1 MITDRS
7 RSVKTVLSSLIRHD
21 WVLEVFW
28 RICVLLF
35 VPSLRGSS
43 ESCPN
48 LTHVFMLF
56 SDRRQLTLSSLL
68 HLVFNCSI
76 TTAATASHTT
86 DFLRTQSHYFGW
98 QCTTCPTSPIELSLP
113 SSLVHA
119 PWQTGTLAPAPPFMT
134 AGMRPL
140 GSLDRLGTSKGYV
153 SCLIWAESGHKC
165 PAMAAAI
172 GSGELEGRCQGCRIW
187 APVQAFSPSDA
198 NPAHLLRAIAHR
210 DLDVI

>member
-113 SSLVHA
+113 SSCTMANGHVSTCTSFHDCRNATTWVIRSAWDIKRIRIL
-119 PWQTGTLAPAPPFMT
+119 FN
-134 AGMRPL
+134 L
-140 GSLDRLGTSKGYV
+140 G
-153 SCLIWAESGHKC
+153 
-165 PAMAAAI
+165 
-172 GSGELEGRCQGCRIW
+172 RIW
-187 APVQAFSPSDA
+187 T
-198 NPAHLLRAIAHR
+198 
-210 DLDVI
+210 